1 MSSSEQQAGHADGER
16 WTPSSADMLVGQE
29 SYVAYLGGVALLQDP
44 SGELAQGLLG
54 PAAYSEGDAELVVQH
69 AEDIMHRSL
78 RNVLLSASPESQRN
92 LTAAEHNFALILPH
106 IQRIVR
112 ATCRERKMQLD
123 LMNPAFRI
131 LPPMPLTNP
140 QIYGHFCHG
149 RKTHLRTTHLISPYF
164 AAPELQHIL
173 ANRTL
178 SNPRPPEQASD
189 EVM

>member
-1 MSSSEQQAGHADGER
+1 MSSSEQTGQADGER
-16 WTPSSADMLVGQE
+16 WIPSSADMLVGQE

-54 PAAYSEGDAELVVQH
+54 AAAYSEGDAELVVQH
-69 AEDIMHRSL
+69 AEDIMHRNL

-92 LTAAEHNFALILPH
+92 LTAAEHNFALTLPH

-178 SNPRPPEQASD
+178 SNPRSSEQVSD